1 MDEKENK
8 KTIRLDVDEGKIL
21 VRAIVEIVGKPKEH
35 VEESLKVVIQKIKEE
50 KDLKVIDE
58 KVFNAEPY
66 EKMFSAFA
74 EMELLL
80 GSIDSLVGFCF
91 DYMPSSIEIMEPE
104 KLKFNSGELAS
115 VLNDMV
121 GKLQNINVRATHANI
136 EQKSLKKNMLKVIR
150 NMVLILLRSKD
161 MSIAELSKH
170 SGIDEKN
177 LGQLLNVMV
186 KENIVS
192 LNEEIYSLKKDG

>member
-8 KTIRLDVDEGKIL
+8 KTVRQNIDEGKIL

-35 VEESLKVVIQKIKEE
+35 VEEALKVVIKKIKEE
-50 KDLKVIDE
+50 KDLKVVDE

-74 EMELLL
+74 EMEFLL

-91 DYMPSSIEIMEPE
+91 DYMPSSLEIIEPE

-115 VLNDMV
+115 VLNDMI
-121 GKLQNINVRATHANI
+121 GKLQNINVRATQSDM
-136 EQKSLKKNMLKVIR
+136 EQKSLKKNMIKVIR
-150 NMVLILLRSKD
+150 NMILILLKSKD
-161 MSIAELSKH
+161 MDIRELSKN

-177 LGQLLNVMV
+177 LEQLLNVMA
-186 KENIVS
+186 KENVIILKEGV
-192 LNEEIYSLKKDG
+192 YSLKKDG